1 MSILDRSTNK
11 HQYQVVNT
19 EYLPVHM
26 NLEFINLELIW
37 FVSTYLSLSQLNRA
51 HLQINLKNITEKQ
64 RHSKTYLD
72 RHNARSSFI
81 F

>member
-1 MSILDRSTNK
+1 
-11 HQYQVVNT
+11 
-19 EYLPVHM
+19 M

-51 HLQINLKNITEKQ
+51 HLQINLKNITQ
-64 RHSKTYLD
+64 RQRYTKTYLD
-72 RHNARSSFI
+72 RHSARSSFI